1 MMVGVLTQ
9 KGILNIA
16 KTGGVGST
24 PKWTKEKCYKESIK
38 YKNKRDFRKNSNA
51 YIAAHKY
58 GWLDEI
64 CSHMTN
70 LIKPKNFWT
79 KEKCYEESLKYNSRE
94 NFRKG
99 CSSAYN
105 KSYS

>member
-1 MMVGVLTQ
+1 
-9 KGILNIA
+9 
-16 KTGGVGST
+16 
-24 PKWTKEKCYKESIK
+24 
-38 YKNKRDFRKNSNA
+38 
-51 YIAAHKY
+51 
-58 GWLDEI
+58 
-64 CSHMTN
+64 MTN

-105 KSYS
+105 KSYSESWLNEFFPINKTTT